1 VNNVSRQETLPP
13 TTFSYD
19 IHIIDSINL
28 EHRKETIGMLL
39 IHQAEDELLKKL
51 IGRWPLGKDLL
62 VWGILFVTRTYAETQ

>member
-1 VNNVSRQETLPP
+1 
-13 TTFSYD
+13 
-19 IHIIDSINL
+19 
-28 EHRKETIGMLL
+28 MLL